1 MSNKPQSKKIGMVS
15 LGCPKALVDSERILT
30 QLKTEGY
37 EISDDYDDSELVVIN
52 TCGFIDSAIE
62 ESLSTIGEAMAS
74 NGKVIVTGCLGANKE
89 KILDKYPDVLSV
101 TGPQAYEEVLHS
113 VHQHVPPEHNP
124 HIDLV
129 PPQGVKLTPRHYAYL
144 KISEGCNHRCTFC
157 IIPHLRGD
165 LVSRPIGEILDEA
178 EKLAKAGVRELLVI
192 SQDTSAYGVDI
203 RYRTGFWQGRPVKS
217 NLVELCEALSQL
229 GIWVRLHYVYPY
241 PNVDKLIPL
250 MAERK
255 ILPYLDIPFQHSSP
269 AILKNMKRPAH
280 TENSLRR
287 IEGWRKDV
295 PDLTL
300 RSTFIVGFP
309 GETEADFQHLLDWL
323 ETAQLDRVGCF
334 KYSPVDGAPANDI
347 AEHVPEEIK
356 EERWARF
363 MEKQAQISAAR
374 LQKKIGRT
382 LQVIVDHVDEEN
394 IFGRSW
400 GDAPEIDGEVI
411 IKNEWDL
418 NPGDI
423 FDARVTA
430 ADDYDLYAEPA
441 DCDDS

>member
-1 MSNKPQSKKIGMVS
+1 
-15 LGCPKALVDSERILT
+15 
-30 QLKTEGY
+30 
-37 EISDDYDDSELVVIN
+37 
-52 TCGFIDSAIE
+52 
-62 ESLSTIGEAMAS
+62 
-74 NGKVIVTGCLGANKE
+74 
-89 KILDKYPDVLSV
+89 
-101 TGPQAYEEVLHS
+101 
-113 VHQHVPPEHNP
+113 
-124 HIDLV
+124 
-129 PPQGVKLTPRHYAYL
+129 
-144 KISEGCNHRCTFC
+144 
-157 IIPHLRGD
+157 
-165 LVSRPIGEILDEA
+165 
-178 EKLAKAGVRELLVI
+178 
-192 SQDTSAYGVDI
+192 
-203 RYRTGFWQGRPVKS
+203 
-217 NLVELCEALSQL
+217 
-229 GIWVRLHYVYPY
+229 
-241 PNVDKLIPL
+241 
-250 MAERK
+250 
-255 ILPYLDIPFQHSSP
+255 
-269 AILKNMKRPAH
+269 
-280 TENSLRR
+280 
-287 IEGWRKDV
+287 
-295 PDLTL
+295 
-300 RSTFIVGFP
+300 
-309 GETEADFQHLLDWL
+309 LDWL